1 MAQNLE
7 YLTGIKYLSDKIT
20 EKAIMDIIQDILL
33 KLMLHKLLFIN
44 NISKKAYLVER
55 QNILKYYN
63 IEKKQQRPS
72 NCTLE

>member
-55 QNILKYYN
+55 
-63 IEKKQQRPS
+63 
-72 NCTLE
+72 